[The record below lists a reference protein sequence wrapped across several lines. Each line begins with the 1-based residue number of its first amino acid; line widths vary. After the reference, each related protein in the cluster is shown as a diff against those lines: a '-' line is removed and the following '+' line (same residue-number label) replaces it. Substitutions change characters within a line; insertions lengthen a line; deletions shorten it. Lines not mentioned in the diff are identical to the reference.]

1 MIFLTDSERI
11 SELTFTNERQLIHA
25 DALEWRSH
33 CSFPQALKEVM
44 EKKRKT
50 RQGKQLLQYF
60 LLPFLGE
67 GELRIFCY
75 REVIKYIKKKAIV
88 FSKY

>member
-44 EKKRKT
+44 EKKKKNRARKAIT
-50 RQGKQLLQYF
+50 PVFFIAFFGGRGIENF
-60 LLPFLGE
+60 LL
-67 GELRIFCY
+67 
-75 REVIKYIKKKAIV
+75 
-88 FSKY
+88 